1 MMATMKAEGGEA
13 RFYMT
18 YCAELHFTLLLQG
31 LVLACELRR
40 ASWQIHGRGDAEGWA
55 QHLLLRRRDH
65 DWWRDHDRWWDHLD
79 WPQQRVCRRGP
90 PQLELPRLLAQGAS
104 QAEAMHAAVSARLC
118 FEVVRLPDRHPGAV
132 RQARGRAATEVV
144 YQGESAAVRP
154 EVPRP
159 LDPLL
164 VLSVKDRGNEV
175 ADALR
180 ERERERERGGEVSVR
195 PERSHETCRE
205 NPHPGGRGTFRP
217 ENALTNKPR
226 SHHNTTKAPSTTPP
240 ARGAKRCSRPL
251 LRSGTPPFAPPCC
264 RLCRA
269 RS

>member
-1 MMATMKAEGGEA
+1 M
-13 RFYMT
+13 
-18 YCAELHFTLLLQG
+18 
-31 LVLACELRR
+31 
-40 ASWQIHGRGDAEGWA
+40 
-55 QHLLLRRRDH
+55 
-65 DWWRDHDRWWDHLD
+65 
-79 WPQQRVCRRGP
+79 
-90 PQLELPRLLAQGAS
+90 
-104 QAEAMHAAVSARLC
+104 
-118 FEVVRLPDRHPGAV
+118 
-132 RQARGRAATEVV
+132 

-226 SHHNTTKAPSTTPP
+226 SHHNTTKAPSTTPS
-240 ARGAKRCSRPL
+240 ARGAERCSRPL

-269 RS
+269 RSWSLPPPLSGDSLNGELGAQENGRPGAFWNSSPTVPRQLIELEAELGLSNGGERFRRAIGARRSGSKSRRLGPVDGHPCASWRVPILATKRWPRGCGGRRTRVAGRPDCEAVTLQEREGEGATPRAREKS

>member
-104 QAEAMHAAVSARLC
+104 QAEAMHVAVSARLC

-180 ERERERERGGEVSVR
+180 KRERERERERGGEVSVR

-205 NPHPGGRGTFRP
+205 NPQPGG
-217 ENALTNKPR
+217 
-226 SHHNTTKAPSTTPP
+226 
-240 ARGAKRCSRPL
+240 
-251 LRSGTPPFAPPCC
+251 
-264 RLCRA
+264 
-269 RS
+269 

>member
-18 YCAELHFTLLLQG
+18 HCAELHFTLLLQG
-31 LVLACELRR
+31 LVLAGELRR

-55 QHLLLRRRDH
+55 RHLLLRR
-65 DWWRDHDRWWDHLD
+65 RDHDRWWDHLD
-79 WPQQRVCRRGP
+79 GWPQQRVCRRGP
-90 PQLELPRLLAQGAS
+90 PQLELPRLLAQGALD
-104 QAEAMHAAVSARLC
+104 APKVDAAVSTWLF
-118 FEVVRLPDRHPGAV
+118 FEVVRLPDLRPGVV
-132 RQARGRAATEVV
+132 RQARGRAAAEEVDPE
-144 YQGESAAVRP
+144 ESAAVRR
-154 EVPRP
+154 EVPLP
-159 LDPLL
+159 CDTLL

-180 ERERERERGGEVSVR
+180 EREREREGEVSLR

-226 SHHNTTKAPSTTPP
+226 SHHNTTKAPSTTPS
-240 ARGAKRCSRPL
+240 ARGAERCSRPL